1 MLELAS
7 GFEVKGRPLRFLC
20 MGCVVA
26 WHDAG
31 KRHLAIVPFAFPS
44 LMGKVGSVLEVRVL
58 HKFRYV
64 GSVAQLQNN
73 VVAQNH
79 DNDKHKNEA
88 DLSAQIEF
96 ARRMKHWWR

>member
-7 GFEVKGRPLRFLC
+7 EIKIKCRPVRILS
-20 MGCVVA
+20 MGCVYA

-31 KRHLAIVPFAFPS
+31 KRNLAIVPFAFPS
-44 LMGKVGSVLEVRVL
+44 LMGKFGSVLEVRVL

>member
-7 GFEVKGRPLRFLC
+7 EIKIKCRPVRILS
-20 MGCVVA
+20 MGCVYA
-26 WHDAG
+26 WHDT
-31 KRHLAIVPFAFPS
+31 RRDHLAIVPFAFPS

-79 DNDKHKNEA
+79 ANDNHKNEA